1 MREGGGSWW
10 EWVER
15 AGAAEAD
22 GEVNSRAGGG
32 GWACAGAMRWAS
44 SRGAPGRTGRG
55 LLMGAGM
62 VPPQSAN
69 RSPRPAQHSPRL
81 SRWLALE
88 ADAEALRTGFAL
100 PAAAL
105 AALLSTPWPLPPSLC
120 VAAKFRLPSPSQ
132 DPGAVVLTAGTLV
145 WLHSRLHSALHFP
158 TSSGRIKCHGALF
171 FLFLVIVSK
180 LLKFFL
186 LEGGQF
192 FLFVHQVGYFLLPS
206 FVL

>member
-105 AALLSTPWPLPPSLC
+105 AALLSTPWRGPPPPPCGPALPSLPLCRRQVPPSKSQPGPRRSGADC
-120 VAAKFRLPSPSQ
+120 RHTGVASQSLAFGAALSYLLRPYQMPWSIVFSIFGYCFKIVEIFSP
-132 DPGAVVLTAGTLV
+132 
-145 WLHSRLHSALHFP
+145 
-158 TSSGRIKCHGALF
+158 
-171 FLFLVIVSK
+171 
-180 LLKFFL
+180 
-186 LEGGQF
+186 
-192 FLFVHQVGYFLLPS
+192 
-206 FVL
+206 